1 MLQRVIERSEK
12 TKTLDKIII
21 ATDDLRIF
29 DFVNSLKKQNVYPMI
44 TKKNHPTG
52 TDRIAEIAEK
62 LNVENIINIQG
73 DEPIIDP
80 NLIDKINLT
89 LNNKEWDM
97 SSAATLIEDQSE
109 INNKSV
115 VKVVFNQNCK
125 ALYFSRLP
133 IPFNRDDKN
142 RSSLLKHIAPIQ
154 KFLLKMSSSPP
165 SILEKYEKLEQLRA
179 LHLGANL
186 CIIKTEHHSIGV
198 DTPDDIT
205 KVEKII
211 KESINYD

>member
-1 MLQRVIERSEK
+1 MSN
-12 TKTLDKIII
+12 DH
-21 ATDDLRIF
+21 
-29 DFVNSLKKQNVYPMI
+29 
-44 TKKNHPTG
+44 KKNHPTK

-115 VKVVFNQNCK
+115 VKVVLIK
-125 ALYFSRLP
+125 IVKLYIFH
-133 IPFNRDDKN
+133 D
-142 RSSLLKHIAPIQ
+142 
-154 KFLLKMSSSPP
+154 FLFL
-165 SILEKYEKLEQLRA
+165 SIVMIR
-179 LHLGANL
+179 
-186 CIIKTEHHSIGV
+186 I
-198 DTPDDIT
+198 
-205 KVEKII
+205 
-211 KESINYD
+211 